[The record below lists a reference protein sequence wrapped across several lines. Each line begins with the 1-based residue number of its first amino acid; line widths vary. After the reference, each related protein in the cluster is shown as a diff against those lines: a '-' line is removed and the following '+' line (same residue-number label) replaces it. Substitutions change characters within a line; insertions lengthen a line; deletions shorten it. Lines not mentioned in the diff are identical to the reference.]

1 MDYKNSFSV
10 SALGMS
16 VERARVEV
24 AALNLANAN
33 SAMAPDGTGFRPMR
47 VVAKSFQ
54 QVHPFAELI
63 SQGASE
69 FLPSQQSFTIEPVSI
84 SPRQVYEPGHPMA
97 NSKGFVTYPAVDT
110 ATETVTMMSAMRAYE
125 ANVAAMNMSR
135 NMALKA
141 LEIGG
146 GN

>member
-33 SAMAPDGTGFRPMR
+33 SAISPDGTGFRPMR

-125 ANVAAMNMSR
+125 ANVGVI
-135 NMALKA
+135 
-141 LEIGG
+141 EITKDMTQQTLRILA
-146 GN
+146 